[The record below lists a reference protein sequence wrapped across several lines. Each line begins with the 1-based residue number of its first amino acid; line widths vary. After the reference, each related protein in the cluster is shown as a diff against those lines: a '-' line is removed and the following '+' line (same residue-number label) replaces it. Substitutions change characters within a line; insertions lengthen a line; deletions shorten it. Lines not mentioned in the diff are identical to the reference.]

1 MKLLWIGLLLVV
13 SCLAVEAAVPQL
25 TDFNTNQFVTAG
37 GIVTIKNG
45 ALVTNLVGAGGGSI
59 TSTFP
64 ITVTGGTNV
73 GIDATSDLAKQT
85 NNWRNTSKASVR
97 DLFSVPTRLVF
108 DGDSLTS
115 SNTAWVPYFTN
126 LVSYPPNLV
135 SNVAVSGQVIPALQS
150 RYTNYVQPCKP
161 AGGTNALLF
170 VWAGINDIF
179 YNTNTPT
186 VIIANLSNYWTQA
199 RADGFDVVA
208 FTITDRNNFPSQT
221 NALERSYINSWIRR
235 QGGVLWDYLVD
246 VDSFMPAAYLG
257 SESYYIAEGTNFVHF
272 TAEGARMIA
281 GAAFKTIFS
290 PKNATALT
298 PAEIMAPRYSGMTYF
313 PDGTAALPSI
323 GFSSQHNTGLY
334 RSGGDIGVT
343 MLGTVYYGLLS
354 TDLRVGQ
361 GLPIGFSSG
370 SPFAVGPDVFLM
382 RDSAATLQMGKD
394 ALTPINQT
402 FKGPDATGTDH
413 DGGTVTIEGGAGSG
427 AARGGDIITK
437 TSVSTNSSLVT
448 QLYSTRHYESSRPSP
463 MTNSAANP
471 VLNILVN
478 TNHYIACKIFACT
491 FAGDVGGDFQAFA
504 EELTISAV
512 NKAGAISAVVSAS
525 RGTNLAASSASTLTT
540 TWTAVASGNTLD
552 IKNTPVS
559 SLTPTT
565 YYTKWTADVL
575 SNDPATIAPY

>member
-1 MKLLWIGLLLVV
+1 MDMRLLWIILLLAV
-13 SCLAVEAAVPQL
+13 SCLVAEAAVPQL
-25 TDFNTNQFVTAG
+25 TDFNTNQFSTVG
-37 GIVTIKNG
+37 GIITIKNG
-45 ALVTNLVGAGGGSI
+45 ALVTNLLGATSI
-59 TSTFP
+59 TSSFP
-64 ITVTGGTNV
+64 LTVIGGTNV
-73 GIDATSDLAKQT
+73 GLDATSDVAKQT
-85 NNWRNTSKASVR
+85 NTWRNTFKASVR

-126 LVSYPPNLV
+126 LVSYPPDLV

-186 VIIANLSNYWTQA
+186 VIIGNLSNYWTQA

-208 FTITDRNNFPSQT
+208 FTISDRNNFPSQT

-290 PKNATALT
+290 PKNATVLT
-298 PAEIMAPRYSGMTYF
+298 PAEVMAPRYSGMTYF
-313 PDGTAALPSI
+313 PDGSAVLPSI
-323 GFSSQHNTGLY
+323 AFATKHATGLY
-334 RSGGDIGVT
+334 QSGGELGVSA
-343 MLGTVYYGLLS
+343 LGTPVYGLLS
-354 TDLRVGQ
+354 TDLRIGQ
-361 GLPIGFSSG
+361 GLPLAFSSG
-370 SPFAVGPDVFLM
+370 GPFTVGPDVFLM
-382 RDSAATLQMGKD
+382 RDAAASLQMGKD
-394 ALTPINQT
+394 ALTPTSQI
-402 FKGPDATGTDH
+402 FKAPDATGTDH
-413 DGGTVTIEGGAGSG
+413 DGGSLTFEGGAGTG

-437 TSVSTNSSLVT
+437 TSVSTNSSLVS

-463 MTNSAANP
+463 MTNSVVCP
-471 VLNILVN
+471 VINILVN
-478 TNHYIACKIFACT
+478 TNHYLACKIFAAT
-491 FAGDVGGDFQAFA
+491 FVGDAGGNFQVLS
-504 EELTISAV
+504 EEFIISAV
-512 NKAGAISAVVSAS
+512 NKAGTVSSVVSTS
-525 RGTNLAASSASTLTT
+525 WGSTLATSVGSTLTT
-540 TWTAVASGNTLD
+540 TWTVVQNGSSVD
-552 IKNTPVS
+552 VQNTPVS

-575 SNDPATIAPY
+575 SNDSALITPK